1 MNELPSWLSEQWF
14 QVFLQAMISPLVLVN
29 SYLNWSEDGNLLDL
43 YAAWE
48 EHVHELAVGRPSAQL
63 LDLGKLGLKET

>member
-1 MNELPSWLSEQWF
+1 
-14 QVFLQAMISPLVLVN
+14 MIWPLVLFI
-29 SYLNWSEDGNLLDL
+29 LNWSEDGNLLDL

-48 EHVHELAVGRPSAQL
+48 EHVHELAVSRPSAQL